1 MRNMRGFTLIELI
14 IVIIILAIVAGFS
27 FQFVGIGARMFTT
40 GVERLQTIEKS
51 RFAAERVTRELRN
64 AVPNSIRIRSS
75 DGTQCLEFS
84 PVRTVGTYYD
94 APIRPQRSDQMTLV
108 TLSSLST
115 PWVAEP
121 TDRIFIY
128 ATRANFIYASNAQR
142 YAVLAES
149 YDSASASASTPATHI
164 LPLVADSRFAQS
176 SPRERAYIGKQPV
189 SFCLQND
196 GLYRVEN
203 YGWNQSQTVPPVT
216 LSQSQLLAERL
227 NMDNSS
233 FLLEPG
239 ASQRNN
245 VINIQLEFVS
255 RSNESIYY
263 NQKVHI
269 PNAP

>member
-1 MRNMRGFTLIELI
+1 MRSIRGFTLIELI
-14 IVIIILAIVAGFS
+14 IVIILLAVVAGFS
-27 FQFVGIGARMFTT
+27 FQFVGIGAQMFTT
-40 GVERLQTIEKS
+40 GAERLQTIEKS

-75 DGTQCLEFS
+75 GGVQCLEFT
-84 PVRTVGTYYD
+84 PVRAVGTYYD
-94 APIRPQRSDQMTLV
+94 APIRSRSDKMTLV
-108 TLSSLST
+108 TLSSLSNS
-115 PWVAEP
+115 WVAEP
-121 TDRIFIY
+121 PDRIFIY
-128 ATRANFIYASNAQR
+128 ATRSNFIYANNAQR

-196 GLYRVEN
+196 GLYRVGN

-216 LSQSQLLAERL
+216 LNESQLLAERL
-227 NMDNSS
+227 NMVKSS

-239 ASQRNN
+239 TSQRNN

-255 RSNESIYY
+255 RSNESIFY